1 MNRGSSNRGVRG
13 AGTNSRGSSFRG
25 RGRGAARGGSFGKF
39 PDSIDLDHGGAYV
52 PKVQQLDQ
60 QGLDAEYA
68 PKQRGGKRGSKRKPF
83 SDHNCQDRFPEKSRS
98 NFYTGSAP
106 EPQTTN
112 SFDADRAANA
122 ARREQ
127 RGNPGRG
134 NDSIRGAPD
143 SRGAF
148 RNKSVRFQSPPKQQ
162 DAPQPKKP
170 NFGQQK
176 FGPIPGQNQKPFVIP
191 KKAGSQHPKSKL
203 SQSFTP
209 SSSDDDE
216 HVVKIKNTLQ
226 HNGLLNDPAWP
237 MNQPGDPRQNSA
249 VKDFWMQMKQH
260 RYKVRQVLMKAGL
273 IDDPDKPKKLSEA
286 IDFKGTCEEM
296 CPRFEQ
302 ITRIMEHDVKNLERA
317 QGPDGT
323 MWPVPQKMIKAYG
336 RSSAGQDAPLPDD
349 IRTPGALRR
358 TLDYMIRDI
367 VGDGNNLP
375 TVHNFLWDRTRSIR
389 RDFTFQQASL
399 TAADYAD
406 EIYCLETIARF
417 HVIALHQMSNP
428 TNTSTDFSEH
438 QEVEQLGRTLL
449 SLIHTYED
457 CKALGI
463 VCPNE
468 AEFRA
473 YHLVYHA
480 RNPAMMES
488 VQDWGAEFWSN
499 SIIQTAIG
507 LVECLH
513 TIWEV
518 NGPLKPHMKSE
529 IAQNFCNRFFA
540 ILQQPE
546 ISYVMACFAELHFNS
561 IRQAA
566 LKTILSAYRKQRDQT
581 TDWSVS
587 ALSSYLH
594 FDSLDD
600 VESFVE
606 AHGLNITDRDGMS
619 YLDFDT
625 AKAPVEPETKVKQP
639 HSKKIVERKRG
650 QKTLP
655 ECIYHNA
662 YIPEGA
668 AMEEEESLFV
678 DQSSQHEVPFGF
690 RQSAPEALVQK
701 PFAATMFGPQ
711 TSAAP
716 AAAPQSNAFGSNMFV
731 PQPSASNMFG
741 PQPSV
746 ATPTSSSNGPASAAP
761 NKVFGAFLD
770 SEEDMPAKAAAT
782 SQFNFGPPA
791 QPAAAPL
798 FSATE
803 KPAAGFNSENT
814 TPPFTPTIIPASTF
828 ANQQQ
833 SNVSTDSSGQAQT
846 EDSSKAAESNPFGAS
861 KLVSPPKSATKPAKP
876 FSGFNFEPRVTTASP
891 NLGAHGPQASA
902 ESSQEWKPAEPP
914 KFQFPPAAPKA
925 ANPSPAPPAQIQ
937 SLFPPITSSSAPAA
951 SEEQPQSAS
960 SLFIGLKPQPTP
972 AATEF
977 SSMFGPKATDA
988 GSSEAAKPQSPAPL
1002 FSPAP
1007 AQRAHPA
1014 PLGSLSGY
1022 AVASPAAETFAPKPT
1037 FNWLAPSATA
1047 KKSNSPAP
1055 TAQTTDPAPIAQQ
1068 NSSAPGS
1075 KKAAVPESWA
1085 RSILMEDGGILEKL
1099 VEKEIKKACEAA
1111 CEDRQKELEAEME
1124 KEDEETKKAMRK
1136 ARKFRKNIIKQKY
1149 FYLWQDNAR
1158 KLATLRRGR
1167 ETRLL
1172 RQRMAEEMRIKKAEA
1187 ARKSRDVVVDF
1198 SRSVQAG
1205 QINKRKLM
1213 KEEDML
1219 RASGILNGTHNPS
1232 LAASKIVH
1240 GDMGPPRSTT
1250 PLGSPARDRFA
1261 RSTNS
1266 FNQSTASLQSLVDG
1280 DQIPKTNGLRRSL
1293 SETRNHRRSQSTELG
1308 LSMSRSSSRSGM
1320 NKSTFGATAKAMKTN
1335 NVETDYFRLK
1345 ARGIQTLANGMP
1357 VANSAALDLSKFTRL
1372 EEPEEQREP
1381 EHQQSRS
1388 SSTPQLK
1395 RSFRSSMCSTPDT
1408 SLKRQ
1413 ISGLGLNG
1421 PAKRA
1426 RATPTSIQK
1435 SATWEEIEEIKARA
1449 KRIMAENAYSKQ
1461 QDNYALSRSNL
1472 GNDQDEAEREA
1483 KMQELF
1489 RRSAKVREELAS
1501 DTEWMRSQ
1509 RQSMSRSMSRQPE
1522 EDGARRVQP
1531 PSASAPMN
1539 LPPPPATGPMSFG
1552 TPVKTPAK
1560 PPSAPKLAQQRSPW
1574 TKPQQAPI
1582 EIVDL
1587 SD

>member
-1 MNRGSSNRGVRG
+1 MNRGSSSRGARG

-25 RGRGAARGGSFGKF
+25 RGRGAARGGSSSKF
-39 PDSIDLDHGGAYV
+39 TDSMDLDHGGAYV
-52 PKVQQLDQ
+52 PEVQQLDQ

-68 PKQRGGKRGSKRKPF
+68 FKQRGGMRKPF
-83 SDHNCQDRFPEKSRS
+83 YDYDCRDRSPKKSRS
-98 NFYTGSAP
+98 NYYTGSAP

-127 RGNPGRG
+127 RGNSGRG
-134 NDSIRGAPD
+134 NTSIRGAPE
-143 SRGAF
+143 SRGVF
-148 RNKSVRFQSPPKQQ
+148 RSKSVRFQSPPKQQ
-162 DAPQPKKP
+162 DAPQPQKP
-170 NFGQQK
+170 NFGQQQK

-216 HVVKIKNTLQ
+216 HIVKIKNTLQ
-226 HNGLLNDPAWP
+226 HNGLLNDPDWP
-237 MNQPGDPRQNSA
+237 MAQPGDPRQNSA

-260 RYKVRQVLMKAGL
+260 RHKVRQILMKAGL

-302 ITRIMEHDVKNLERA
+302 IARIMEHDVKNLERA

-349 IRTPGALRR
+349 IRTPRALRR
-358 TLDYMIRDI
+358 TLDYMIREI

-399 TAADYAD
+399 AAADYAD

-417 HVIALHQMSNP
+417 HVIALHQMSDP

-499 SIIQTAIG
+499 NIIQTAIG

-529 IAQNFCNRFFA
+529 IAQNFCNRFFTV
-540 ILQQPE
+540 LQQPE

-561 IRQAA
+561 IRQAT

-581 TDWSVS
+581 TDWSAS
-587 ALSSYLH
+587 ALNSYLH

-668 AMEEEESLFV
+668 GMEEEESLFV
-678 DQSSQHEVPFGF
+678 EQPSQQEVPFGF
-690 RQSAPEALVQK
+690 RQSAPEAPVQK
-701 PFAATMFGPQ
+701 PFAANIFRPQ

-716 AAAPQSNAFGSNMFV
+716 AAAPQSNPFG
-731 PQPSASNMFG
+731 SNMFG
-741 PQPSV
+741 PQPS
-746 ATPTSSSNGPASAAP
+746 ASDMFKSQPSGAPPTFSSNGPASIAP
-761 NKVFGAFLD
+761 KKAFGAFLD
-770 SEEDMPAKAAAT
+770 SEEDMPAKPAAT

-791 QPAAAPL
+791 QAAAAPL
-798 FSATE
+798 FPATG

-814 TPPFTPTIIPASTF
+814 TPPFTPTIIPTSTF
-828 ANQQQ
+828 ASQQP
-833 SNVSTDSSGQAQT
+833 NTASTDSSGQAPT
-846 EDSSKAAESNPFGAS
+846 EDSTIAAQSNPFGAS

-876 FSGFNFEPRVTTASP
+876 FSGFNFEPRATTASP
-891 NLGAHGPQASA
+891 NLGVQGQQAGA
-902 ESSQEWKPAEPP
+902 VSSQEWKPAEPP

-925 ANPSPAPPAQIQ
+925 ASPSPAPPAQIQ
-937 SLFPPITSSSAPAA
+937 SSFSPSTSSSAPAA

-960 SLFIGLKPQPTP
+960 SLFTGFKPQPAP

-977 SSMFGPKATDA
+977 SSMLGSKATDA
-988 GSSEAAKPQSPAPL
+988 GSSEAAKPQSSAPQS
-1002 FSPAP
+1002 SPAP
-1007 AQRAHPA
+1007 AQPARPA
-1014 PLGSLSGY
+1014 PLGSLGGY
-1022 AVASPAAETFAPKPT
+1022 VVTSPATTAAAEVSAPKPT

-1047 KKSNSPAP
+1047 KKANTPAP
-1055 TAQTTDPAPIAQQ
+1055 TAQTTAPAPIAQQ
-1068 NSSAPGS
+1068 NSSAPAS
-1075 KKAAVPESWA
+1075 KKAAVPVSWA
-1085 RSILMEDGGILEKL
+1085 RSILMEDGGILAQF

-1124 KEDEETKKAMRK
+1124 KEGEETRKAMRK
-1136 ARKFRKNIIKQKY
+1136 ARRFRKNFIKQKY

-1167 ETRLL
+1167 ETRVL
-1172 RQRMAEEMRIKKAEA
+1172 RQRMAEEMRVKKAEEA
-1187 ARKSRDVVVDF
+1187 KKSCDVVMDF

-1205 QINKRKLM
+1205 QTNKRKLR
-1213 KEEDML
+1213 EEEGML

-1250 PLGSPARDRFA
+1250 PVGSSARGRFA
-1261 RSTNS
+1261 RSTSS

-1280 DQIPKTNGLRRSL
+1280 DHIPKTNGLCRSL
-1293 SETRNHRRSQSTELG
+1293 SETRNHKRSQSTELG
-1308 LSMSRSSSRSGM
+1308 LSTSRSSSRLGM
-1320 NKSTFGATAKAMKTN
+1320 GKSTFGAMAKAMKTN

-1357 VANSAALDLSKFTRL
+1357 VANLAALDLSKFTRQEEQ
-1372 EEPEEQREP
+1372 EEPERP
-1381 EHQQSRS
+1381 QSRS

-1395 RSFRSSMCSTPDT
+1395 RSFGSSMRSTPDT

-1426 RATPTSIQK
+1426 RATPTPSQK

-1461 QDNYALSRSNL
+1461 QDEYELSRSTL

-1522 EDGARRVQP
+1522 EDGARRMQP
-1531 PSASAPMN
+1531 LSALAPMN

-1552 TPVKTPAK
+1552 TPAKTPAK
-1560 PPSAPKLAQQRSPW
+1560 PPPAPKPAQQGP
-1574 TKPQQAPI
+1574 PQPKLQEAPI

>member
-1 MNRGSSNRGVRG
+1 MN
-13 AGTNSRGSSFRG
+13 
-25 RGRGAARGGSFGKF
+25 
-39 PDSIDLDHGGAYV
+39 LDHDGANV
-52 PKVQQLDQ
+52 PKYQQRDQ
-60 QGLDAEYA
+60 PGCDAEYA
-68 PKQRGGKRGSKRKPF
+68 SKLRGGKRKPF
-83 SDHNCQDRFPEKSRS
+83 FDYNCQGRSPKKSRS

-112 SFDADRAANA
+112 SFDVDRAANA

-134 NDSIRGAPD
+134 NASIRGAAE

-162 DAPQPKKP
+162 DAPQPQKP
-170 NFGQQK
+170 NFGQQQK
-176 FGPIPGQNQKPFVIP
+176 FGPITGQNQKPFVIP

-203 SQSFTP
+203 SQSFTS

-237 MNQPGDPRQNSA
+237 MAQPGDPRQNSA

-260 RYKVRQVLMKAGL
+260 RHKVRQVLMKAGL

-358 TLDYMIRDI
+358 TLDYMIREI
-367 VGDGNNLP
+367 IGGGNNLP

-399 TAADYAD
+399 AAADYAD

-417 HVIALHQMSNP
+417 HVIALHQMSDP
-428 TNTSTDFSEH
+428 TNTSADFSEH

-499 SIIQTAIG
+499 NIIQTAIS

-529 IAQNFCNRFFA
+529 IAQNYCNRFFT

-587 ALSSYLH
+587 ALNSYLH

-600 VESFVE
+600 VELFVE

-619 YLDFDT
+619 FLDFDT
-625 AKAPVEPETKVKQP
+625 AKAPIEPETKVKQP

-655 ECIYHNA
+655 DCIYRNA
-662 YIPEGA
+662 YIPESA
-668 AMEEEESLFV
+668 RIEEEESLFV
-678 DQSSQHEVPFGF
+678 EQPSQQDVPFGF
-690 RQSAPEALVQK
+690 RQSAPEAPVQK
-701 PFAATMFGPQ
+701 PFAANMFGPQ
-711 TSAAP
+711 TAAP
-716 AAAPQSNAFGSNMFV
+716 AAPRQSNPFG
-731 PQPSASNMFG
+731 SNMFG
-741 PQPSV
+741 PQPAASKMFGPQPS
-746 ATPTSSSNGPASAAP
+746 AAPAAFSSNGGPASTAP
-761 NKVFGAFLD
+761 KKVFGAFLD
-770 SEEDMPAKAAAT
+770 SEEDMPAKAVAT
-782 SQFNFGPPA
+782 SQSNFGPLA

-798 FSATE
+798 FPSTG
-803 KPAAGFNSENT
+803 KPAPEFKSENT
-814 TPPFTPTIIPASTF
+814 TPPFTPTISPTSTF
-828 ANQQQ
+828 ANLQQ
-833 SNVSTDSSGQAQT
+833 STASRDSSGQAQT
-846 EDSSKAAESNPFGAS
+846 EDPTKAAQSNPFEAS
-861 KLVSPPKSATKPAKP
+861 KLVSPPKSATKPAEP
-876 FSGFNFEPRVTTASP
+876 FSGFNFEPRAPTASP
-891 NLGAHGPQASA
+891 SLGAQGQQAGTV
-902 ESSQEWKPAEPP
+902 SSEEWKPAEPP
-914 KFQFPPAAPKA
+914 KFQFPPAVEKA
-925 ANPSPAPPAQIQ
+925 ASTSPAPPAEIQ
-937 SLFPPITSSSAPAA
+937 SLFSPTTSSSAPAA
-951 SEEQPQSAS
+951 IDEQPQTAS
-960 SLFIGLKPQPTP
+960 SIFTGFKPQPAP
-972 AATEF
+972 AANDF
-977 SSMFGPKATDA
+977 SSMFGPKASEPTA
-988 GSSEAAKPQSPAPL
+988 SEAAKPQSSASL
-1002 FSPAP
+1002 FSPVLAQPTQP
-1007 AQRAHPA
+1007 AS
-1014 PLGSLSGY
+1014 LGSLGGY
-1022 AVASPAAETFAPKPT
+1022 AVTSPAPIAAAETSAPKPT
-1037 FNWLAPSATA
+1037 FNWLALSATTKA
-1047 KKSNSPAP
+1047 SNTPAP
-1055 TAQTTDPAPIAQQ
+1055 TTQVVDPTPVTQQTTPAQTAAPPA
-1068 NSSAPGS
+1068 
-1075 KKAAVPESWA
+1075 KKPVVPESWA
-1085 RSILMEDGGILEKL
+1085 RSILMEDDGILAQF
-1099 VEKEIKKACEAA
+1099 VENEVKEACEAA
-1111 CEDRQKELEAEME
+1111 CEDRRKELEAEME
-1124 KEDEETKKAMRK
+1124 KEDEETRKAMRK
-1136 ARKFRKNIIKQKY
+1136 ARRYRKNFLKQKF

-1172 RQRMAEEMRIKKAEA
+1172 RQKMAEEMRAKKVEEA
-1187 ARKSRDVVVDF
+1187 KKSRDVVVDF

-1205 QINKRKLM
+1205 QTNKRKLRE
-1213 KEEDML
+1213 EEDML

-1240 GDMGPPRSTT
+1240 GDMGPPMSTT
-1250 PLGSPARDRFA
+1250 PIGSPARGCLA

-1280 DQIPKTNGLRRSL
+1280 DHTPKTNGLRRSL
-1293 SETRNHRRSQSTELG
+1293 SETRNHRRSHSTELG
-1308 LSMSRSSSRSGM
+1308 LSTSRSSSRLGM
-1320 NKSTFGATAKAMKTN
+1320 GRSTFGATAKAMKSN
-1335 NVETDYFRLK
+1335 SVETDYFRLK
-1345 ARGIQTLANGMP
+1345 ARGIQTLANGTP
-1357 VANSAALDLSKFTRL
+1357 VANLAAMNLSKFTRQE
-1372 EEPEEQREP
+1372 EEPESERP
-1381 EHQQSRS
+1381 QSRS

-1395 RSFRSSMCSTPDT
+1395 HSFGSSMRSTPDT

-1421 PAKRA
+1421 PVKRV
-1426 RATPTSIQK
+1426 RATPTPSQK

-1449 KRIMAENAYSKQ
+1449 KRIMAENAYSRQ
-1461 QDNYALSRSNL
+1461 QDEYALSRSTL
-1472 GNDQDEAEREA
+1472 GNRQDEAQREV
-1483 KMQELF
+1483 KMQDLF
-1489 RRSAKVREELAS
+1489 RRSAKVREELGQS
-1501 DTEWMRSQ
+1501 TEWYRSQ
-1509 RQSMSRSMSRQPE
+1509 NWSMSRSLSRQPE
-1522 EDGARRVQP
+1522 VDGERRTQP
-1531 PSASAPMN
+1531 PPSSAPMN

-1552 TPVKTPAK
+1552 TPVKTPGK
-1560 PPSAPKLAQQRSPW
+1560 PPPAPKPAQQRM
-1574 TKPQQAPI
+1574 APPPNA
-1582 EIVDL
+1582 EIFEL

>member
-1 MNRGSSNRGVRG
+1 M
-13 AGTNSRGSSFRG
+13 
-25 RGRGAARGGSFGKF
+25 
-39 PDSIDLDHGGAYV
+39 DSEHGGANL
-52 PKVQQLDQ
+52 PKVQQRDQ
-60 QGLDAEYA
+60 QGLDVDYA
-68 PKQRGGKRGSKRKPF
+68 SKLRGGKRKPF
-83 SDHNCQDRFPEKSRS
+83 FDYKCHNRSSKKIRS
-98 NFYTGSAP
+98 NHCAGSAP

-134 NDSIRGAPD
+134 NATIRGAPE
-143 SRGAF
+143 SRAAF

-162 DAPQPKKP
+162 DAPQPQKP
-170 NFGQQK
+170 NFGQQQK
-176 FGPIPGQNQKPFVIP
+176 FGPILGHNQKPFVIP

-237 MNQPGDPRQNSA
+237 MAQPGDPRQNSA

-260 RYKVRQVLMKAGL
+260 RSKVRQVLMKAGL

-317 QGPDGT
+317 QGSDGT

-358 TLDYMIRDI
+358 TLDYMIREI
-367 VGDGNNLP
+367 IGDGNNLP
-375 TVHNFLWDRTRSIR
+375 SVHNFLWDRTRSIR

-399 TAADYAD
+399 ASADYAD
-406 EIYCLETIARF
+406 EIYCLETIAKF
-417 HVIALHQMSNP
+417 HVIALHQMSDP

-529 IAQNFCNRFFA
+529 LAQNFWNRFFT
-540 ILQQPE
+540 ILQQPQ

-587 ALSSYLH
+587 ALNSYLH

-606 AHGLNITDRDGMS
+606 AHGLNITHRDGMS

-625 AKAPVEPETKVKQP
+625 AKAPIEPETKVKQP

-668 AMEEEESLFV
+668 RMEEEESLFV
-678 DQSSQHEVPFGF
+678 EQPSKQEVPFGF
-690 RQSAPEALVQK
+690 RQSAPEAPVQK
-701 PFAATMFGPQ
+701 SFAANMFGPQ
-711 TSAAP
+711 TSAAS
-716 AAAPQSNAFGSNMFV
+716 AAAPQRNPFGSNMFG

-741 PQPSV
+741 PRPS
-746 ATPTSSSNGPASAAP
+746 TPAAPSNLGSNGPTSAAP
-761 NKVFGAFLD
+761 KKAFGAFLD
-770 SEEDMPAKAAAT
+770 SEEDMPAEPAAT
-782 SQFNFGPPA
+782 SQLNLGLPA
-791 QPAAAPL
+791 QAAAPAPL
-798 FSATE
+798 FPASE

-814 TPPFTPTIIPASTF
+814 TPPFTPTISPTGTF

-833 SNVSTDSSGQAQT
+833 NTASRDSSARPQIGALTDAAQN
-846 EDSSKAAESNPFGAS
+846 NPYEAS
-861 KLVSPPKSATKPAKP
+861 KLFSPPKSASKPAKP
-876 FSGFNFEPRVTTASP
+876 VSGFNFEERASTASP
-891 NLGAHGPQASA
+891 MLGAQGQQISAAST
-902 ESSQEWKPAEPP
+902 ECSQEWTPAEPP
-914 KFQFPPAAPKA
+914 KFHFPPTAPEAAR
-925 ANPSPAPPAQIQ
+925 PSPAPPVQIQ
-937 SLFPPITSSSAPAA
+937 SFFPPSTSPSAPLL
-951 SEEQPQSAS
+951 SEEQPKGAS
-960 SLFIGLKPQPTP
+960 SLFTGFKPQPAP
-972 AATEF
+972 AATDF
-977 SSMFGPKATDA
+977 SSMSPPKAADSTLSK
-988 GSSEAAKPQSPAPL
+988 GTKPVPSQSL

-1007 AQRAHPA
+1007 AQPTQPA
-1014 PLGSLSGY
+1014 SLGSFGGY
-1022 AVASPAAETFAPKPT
+1022 AVTSQAPTALVDSSAPKPT
-1037 FNWLAPSATA
+1037 FNWLEPNATDKTSNTPTPITQTTAPAPVAQQSSPAQKPALPA
-1047 KKSNSPAP
+1047 KKPV
-1055 TAQTTDPAPIAQQ
+1055 
-1068 NSSAPGS
+1068 
-1075 KKAAVPESWA
+1075 VPESWA
-1085 RSILMEDGGILEKL
+1085 RSILSEDDGILARF

-1136 ARKFRKNIIKQKY
+1136 ARRFRKNFIKQKY

-1167 ETRLL
+1167 ETRVL
-1172 RQRMAEEMRIKKAEA
+1172 RQKLAEEMRAKKVAEA
-1187 ARKSRDVVVDF
+1187 KKSRDVVVDF

-1205 QINKRKLM
+1205 QTNKRKHRE
-1213 KEEDML
+1213 EEDML

-1266 FNQSTASLQSLVDG
+1266 FNQSTTSLQSLVDG
-1280 DQIPKTNGLRRSL
+1280 DHIPSTNRLRRSL

-1308 LSMSRSSSRSGM
+1308 LSTSRSSSRIGM
-1320 NKSTFGATAKAMKTN
+1320 GRATFGATAKAKKTN

-1357 VANSAALDLSKFTRL
+1357 VANLAVMDLSKFTRQEEQ
-1372 EEPEEQREP
+1372 EEPERP
-1381 EHQQSRS
+1381 QSRC

-1395 RSFRSSMCSTPDT
+1395 RSFGSSLRSTPDT

-1413 ISGLGLNG
+1413 ILGLGLDG
-1421 PAKRA
+1421 PAKRV
-1426 RATPTSIQK
+1426 RATPTQSQK
-1435 SATWEEIEEIKARA
+1435 SAAWVEIEEIKAKA
-1449 KRIMAENAYSKQ
+1449 KRIMAENAYSRQ
-1461 QDNYALSRSNL
+1461 QDEYALSRSTL
-1472 GNDQDEAEREA
+1472 GNKQDDAEREA
-1483 KMQELF
+1483 KMQDLF
-1489 RRSAKVREELAS
+1489 RRSAKVREELGQS
-1501 DTEWMRSQ
+1501 TEWYRSQ
-1509 RQSMSRSMSRQPE
+1509 NRSMSRSMSRQLE
-1522 EDGARRVQP
+1522 DDGARRMQP
-1531 PSASAPMN
+1531 PMN

-1552 TPVKTPAK
+1552 TPATTPAK
-1560 PPSAPKLAQQRSPW
+1560 PPPALMPSQQKKEP
-1574 TKPQQAPI
+1574 PLDA
-1582 EIVDL
+1582 EIFEL